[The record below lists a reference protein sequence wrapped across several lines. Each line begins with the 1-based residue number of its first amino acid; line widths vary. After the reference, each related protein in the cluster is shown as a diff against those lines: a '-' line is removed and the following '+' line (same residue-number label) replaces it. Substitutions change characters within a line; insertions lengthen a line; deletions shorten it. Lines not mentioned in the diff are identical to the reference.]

1 MRAAQVE
8 MNFHQDFFLFL
19 IIMIQTEFVGL
30 LFGTSSII
38 FLVLFLIDR
47 ATKTSAYDPRRKI
60 FLA

>member
-1 MRAAQVE
+1 
-8 MNFHQDFFLFL
+8 
-19 IIMIQTEFVGL
+19 MIQTEFVGL

-38 FLVLFLIDR
+38 FLVLFMIDR